1 MKKTPCRRES
11 AASGTL
17 MTLQEVADYPRVTR
31 ATIHRMLKRNQIPTF
46 SDRPALAFHLEEI
59 DKWCASQG
67 AEALTLRSGCR
78 KGTRADIGRL
88 KGYIQHGCETR
99 KPKEE
104 RHGLP
109 VSSDPKPHP
118 V

>member
-46 SDRPALAFHLEEI
+46 SDRPAL
-59 DKWCASQG
+59 
-67 AEALTLRSGCR
+67 
-78 KGTRADIGRL
+78 
-88 KGYIQHGCETR
+88 
-99 KPKEE
+99 
-104 RHGLP
+104 
-109 VSSDPKPHP
+109 
-118 V
+118 

>member
-46 SDRPALAFHLEEI
+46 SDRPALAFQSRG
-59 DKWCASQG
+59 DRQMV
-67 AEALTLRSGCR
+67 RVPGC
-78 KGTRADIGRL
+78 GGVNPQVRL
-88 KGYIQHGCETR
+88 
-99 KPKEE
+99 
-104 RHGLP
+104 
-109 VSSDPKPHP
+109 
-118 V
+118 